1 VTSSC
6 QFYNP
11 FQPNTLSSSQE
22 KSESIQD
29 RISIDNQID
38 PASEELALV
47 ELQKGLLEQPRKIPT
62 KFLYDKRGS
71 RLFEQITALEEY
83 YPTRVEHSLL
93 QRYASE
99 IQTLTSCEELVELG
113 SGAATKTRVL
123 LDAMR
128 AAGMLRLYIP
138 FDVSESEIH
147 RVAEELAREYPSLHV
162 HGIVADFVHHLSA
175 IPAGPQRLIML
186 LGSTIG
192 NFPDR
197 DAVDFLS
204 RISAQMESSDS
215 FLIGVDLIKD
225 IPRIEAAYNDASG
238 ITAEFNRNI
247 LSVVNRL
254 AEADFQPAMFKHLA
268 FFNADLHRIEM
279 HLIAT
284 KAMHVELR
292 SLDLEIE
299 IQQGEA
305 LFTEISC
312 KYERS
317 MVESMLS
324 DAGFELI
331 EWFSDPEDLF
341 ALALAR
347 KRSSPDS

>member
-1 VTSSC
+1 M
-6 QFYNP
+6 
-11 FQPNTLSSSQE
+11 SSSQE
-22 KSESIQD
+22 KAESIQD

-47 ELQKGLLEQPRKIPT
+47 ELQKGLLEQPRRIPT

-99 IQTLTSCEELVELG
+99 IQTLASCEELVELG

-123 LDAMR
+123 LDAMQ

-138 FDVSESEIH
+138 FDVSESEVR
-147 RVAEELAREYPSLHV
+147 RVAEELAEEYPTLQV
-162 HGIVADFVHHLSA
+162 HGIVADFVHHLTA
-175 IPAGPQRLIML
+175 IPAGAQRLVML

-192 NFPDR
+192 NFPR
-197 DAVDFLS
+197 GKAVDFLR
-204 RISAQMESSDS
+204 RISAQMENSDS
-215 FLIGVDLIKD
+215 FLLGVDLIKD
-225 IPRIEAAYNDASG
+225 VPRIEAAYDDASG

-247 LSVVNRL
+247 LSVVNRF
-254 AEADFQPAMFKHLA
+254 AEANFQPAQFDHLA
-268 FFNADLHRIEM
+268 FFNTDLHRIEM

-284 KAMHVELR
+284 RAMHVELR
-292 SLDLEIE
+292 SLELEIE

-305 LFTEISC
+305 LFIEISC

-324 DAGFELI
+324 EAGFELT
-331 EWFSDPEDLF
+331 EWFSDSEDLF

-347 KRSSPDS
+347 KRGSPHSCPPAP